1 MQIKNLISELIFN
14 EAQNV
19 DIYGISIEIAN
30 IKKGDLFFDLKG
42 DKNIGTI
49 FSKGAEFI
57 IRKGNKN
64 KCDSDRVFSCKN
76 IREIYAL
83 ASKRLYSSCCDNM
96 KIIGVTGTNGKSS
109 VVKLVYDIL
118 SWHGEK
124 VGMIGTMGCRY
135 DKNEITT
142 GFTTPDPH
150 ILHKLFYQMYKCGI
164 KYVVME
170 VSAHA
175 IELKKMSGIKFDIL
189 ALTNITQDHL
199 DFFKNMDNYVK
210 AKLSMFDKKYI
221 KQGLIC
227 VDDDRAR
234 KLVDK
239 VNIPL
244 ITYGLDN
251 PSDIFGIDIEGCFNG
266 TKFICNCLD
275 EISVI
280 QTNLVGRYNVENTL
294 CAIGLCNLC
303 GMDLADITCALRHS
317 EPEIGRF
324 NVIRYDGINIVID
337 YAHTPDGLEKVLQTA
352 KEMCKGRLSVLFG
365 CGGNRDATKRSKMGK
380 VAENYA
386 DYIYLTNDNPRR
398 ENPLE
403 IVSEIAKGIE
413 RKKYHIELDRRMA
426 IFQAITNCKKDDCL
440 IIAGKGGEAYQE
452 INDVKIPY
460 SDFDEVYKFFRN
472 NITLINNGS

>member
-1 MQIKNLISELIFN
+1 MQLKKLISNLNISEDH
-14 EAQNV
+14 EV
-19 DIYGISIEIAN
+19 YGISIEIEN

-42 DKNIGTI
+42 DKNVNTI
-49 FSKGAEFI
+49 FAKGAEFI
-57 IRKGNKN
+57 IRKGSKN
-64 KCDSDRVFSCKN
+64 KLDASCVYSCKN
-76 IREIYAL
+76 VREIYAL
-83 ASKRLYSSCCDNM
+83 ASKRLYCGCCDKL

-109 VVKLVYDIL
+109 VVKLTCDIL
-118 SWHGEK
+118 SWRGKK

-135 DKNEITT
+135 DKTEINT

-175 IELKKMSGIKFDIL
+175 IELKKLSGIKFEIL

-199 DFFKNMDNYVK
+199 DFFGDMQHY
-210 AKLSMFDKKYI
+210 AETKLSMFDNKFI
-221 KQGLIC
+221 RQGLVC
-227 VDDDRAR
+227 VDDERAR
-234 KLVDK
+234 TLVEK

-251 PSDIFGIDIEGCFNG
+251 PSDIFGIDIESGFNG

-303 GMDLADITCALRHS
+303 GMDIADITCALRYS
-317 EPEIGRF
+317 EPEVGRF

-337 YAHTPDGLEKVLQTA
+337 YAHTPDGLEKVLETS
-352 KEMCKGRLSVLFG
+352 KEMCKGKLGVLFG
-365 CGGNRDATKRSKMGK
+365 CGGNRDATKRSKMGSI
-380 VAENYA
+380 AEKYA
-386 DYIYLTNDNPRR
+386 DEIYLTNDNPRM
-398 ENPLE
+398 ESPIE

-413 RKKYHIELDRRMA
+413 KKKFHIELDRKIA
-426 IFQAITNCKKDDCL
+426 IYQAISSLHSGDCL
-440 IIAGKGGEAYQE
+440 IIAGKGGEPYQDILGE
-452 INDVKIPY
+452 KIPY